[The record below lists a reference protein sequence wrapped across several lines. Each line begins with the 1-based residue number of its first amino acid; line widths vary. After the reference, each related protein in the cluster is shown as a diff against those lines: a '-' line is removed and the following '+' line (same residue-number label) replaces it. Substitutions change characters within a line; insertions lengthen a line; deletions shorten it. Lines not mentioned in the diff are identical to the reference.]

1 MKYLIETAL
10 LTHGLR
16 SLTNNYLLENW
27 TLPEALIAWIYK
39 GEIKIGTITKYLSFR
54 TEAQSAIRIDCSI
67 LENVPKQSP
76 ARCCTRNHV
85 AVCKKLGIPA
95 AVTCGMGGI
104 GEIKGEELCP
114 DLPALAEIPII
125 LISTGPKDMLERK
138 ATVSWLTSHGVQVIG
153 ANRGFCTGYLFH
165 GEPVKLQGVLRSA
178 GCRTKAGMP
187 EGELCPAT
195 VCEIPE
201 KLRVSDRQILTEAII
216 EGKRAEQE
224 GRYYHP
230 AANGKIDEMTNGY
243 SSEIQLASLLDNARL
258 AGQIESSR

>member
-67 LENVPKQSP
+67 LENALKNGVSG
-76 ARCCTRNHV
+76 ALTASGTM

-125 LISTGPKDMLERK
+125 LISTGPKDMLESHSILAHLPRCPGHRSEPWLLYRIF
-138 ATVSWLTSHGVQVIG
+138 VSRRACKTPGSAQICRLPDKGRNAGGG
-153 ANRGFCTGYLFH
+153 AL
-165 GEPVKLQGVLRSA
+165 P
-178 GCRTKAGMP
+178 
-187 EGELCPAT
+187 PA
-195 VCEIPE
+195 
-201 KLRVSDRQILTEAII
+201 SD
-216 EGKRAEQE
+216 
-224 GRYYHP
+224 Y
-230 AANGKIDEMTNGY
+230 
-243 SSEIQLASLLDNARL
+243 
-258 AGQIESSR
+258 